1 MKKIV
6 AAVLLLGTIGG
17 GGYWYY
23 RYSKTPTA
31 PTVTTAAVTRG
42 DIVETV
48 GATGTLQAVTTVQVG
63 SQVSGNIAYL
73 GADYNSLVKK
83 GQILARLDPSLFEA
97 QAQQSRANLAQA
109 QANLTKAQSDL
120 ERNRV
125 QLVDAQQK
133 FARAK
138 ELSARRLL
146 PQSDLDTAK
155 TAVDSAQATVA
166 SQQATVSQVQA
177 AIAQAQAG
185 VNQSQVNLDHTV
197 IVAPIDGLVI
207 SRNVDVGQTVAASMQ
222 APTLFVLAADLTK
235 MQVVA
240 NLDESDVGRIR
251 PKQLVTF
258 RVDAYPADT
267 FRGTVSQVRLEP
279 KVQQNVVTYATVI
292 DVPNNDLRLKPGM
305 TANVNVEISRASNV
319 LRVPNSALRFRP
331 SNEVFAAFGQT
342 PPEPQGRGGGPGGRR
357 AGGGLG
363 NGQTPG
369 AAPGA
374 TTSASAGGTREP
386 DVAANAT
393 PGKAADGQPIAQARV
408 DRPAAARDGAKSGA
422 RDGANATAGPPPDL
436 NGRGQSTSGRRAG
449 GGSGA
454 DGAAAAGSGQAGAD
468 PAGADRR
475 SRFAERLQNMS
486 PEEREATLARMRERG
501 VDPNNPGAGGGRGG
515 FGGRGGGAG
524 EATDGTGSFAG
535 RGGQQ
540 AAAAPAGGAAQRR
553 SAGASI
559 PNAPIANAG
568 GATTIDALFAPLP
581 RTETVGRTW
590 AFAASQLR
598 PLRLRLGI
606 SDGQNT
612 EVIDGDL
619 KEGSEV
625 VTNIVIAGQTTRPAT
640 TAFPGFGQ
648 PGRGGFPGGGFQGGG
663 GGGARGGGR

>member
-6 AAVLLLGTIGG
+6 AAVLLLGAIGG

-73 GADYNSLVKK
+73 GADYNSLVRK
-83 GQILARLDPSLFEA
+83 GQVLARLDPSLFEA

-109 QANLTKAQSDL
+109 RANLTKSQSEL
-120 ERNRV
+120 ERTRV

-133 FARAK
+133 YARAK
-138 ELSARRLL
+138 ELSARSLL

-155 TAVDSAQATVA
+155 TAVDSAQAVLQ
-166 SQQATVSQVQA
+166 SQTATVTQTQA
-177 AIAQAQAG
+177 AITQAEAS
-185 VNQSQVNLDHTV
+185 VNQNQVNLDHT
-197 IVAPIDGLVI
+197 IITAPIDGLVI
-207 SRNVDVGQTVAASMQ
+207 SRSIDVGQTVAASMQ

-251 PKQLVTF
+251 PKQVVTF
-258 RVDAYPADT
+258 RVDAYPTDT
-267 FRGTVSQVRLEP
+267 FQGVVSQVRLEP

-319 LRVPNSALRFRP
+319 LRIPNSALRFRP
-331 SNEVFAAFGQT
+331 SNDVFAAFGQT
-342 PPEPQGRGGGPGGRR
+342 PLEPPGRGGGAGGRR

-363 NGQTPG
+363 NGQAPG

-374 TTSASAGGTREP
+374 TTPASAGGSNAPGSATNGATNG
-386 DVAANAT
+386 AANTAPNT
-393 PGKAADGQPIAQARV
+393 APNKAAEASPNAQARV
-408 DRPAAARDGAKSGA
+408 DTP
-422 RDGANATAGPPPDL
+422 
-436 NGRGQSTSGRRAG
+436 
-449 GGSGA
+449 
-454 DGAAAAGSGQAGAD
+454 AAGSGQAGGD
-468 PAGADRR
+468 QGEGDRR

-486 PEEREATLARMRERG
+486 PDEREAALARMRERG
-501 VDPNNPGAGGGRGG
+501 IDPNNPGAGDGRGG
-515 FGGRGGGAG
+515 GGRGGGARD
-524 EATDGTGSFAG
+524 ATGGAGTFAG

-540 AAAAPAGGAAQRR
+540 AAAAAASGGTPRR
-553 SAGASI
+553 SAGASVAS
-559 PNAPIANAG
+559 APSANAG
-568 GATTIDALFAPLP
+568 GATTIDALFAPLV
-581 RTETVGRTW
+581 RTISRGALWVFTNNQLQRVGL
-590 AFAASQLR
+590 QL
-598 PLRLRLGI
+598 GVT
-606 SDGQNT
+606 DGQYT
-612 EVIDGDL
+612 ELIEGDL
-619 KEGSEV
+619 NDGSAV